1 MAETVGPYAR
11 ALGAATGDL
20 DPQLQTYFPG
30 VPRGAV
36 GRGSGVFDVVG
47 TPRRW
52 LRIALWPVMRTLQR
66 RGVVPAG
73 WHTGITFEIENR
85 VVRGRAV
92 AVRTLHLPNGPW
104 QMRDAVRL
112 TASGALVDTIGSRPT
127 VAATFA
133 PRVESGGL
141 ALRSTRVA
149 VGAGRLAVRLPR
161 ALSPVVTLSER
172 AVPSGL
178 QGVSLTIDAPF
189 LGRIYEYAGTF
200 RYVVEP
206 ASDSDSTEAS
216 PTEKSTP

>member
-1 MAETVGPYAR
+1 MPRMKPPGFHTR
-11 ALGAATGDL
+11 A
-20 DPQLQTYFPG
+20 
-30 VPRGAV
+30 
-36 GRGSGVFDVVG
+36 RGSLQ
-47 TPRRW
+47 R
-52 LRIALWPVMRTLQR
+52 ASVMRAQIMAAL
-66 RGVVPAG
+66 A
-73 WHTGITFEIENR
+73 IEF
-85 VVRGRAV
+85 VRGRAV